1 MSTHQHDRSNQHQSN
16 QHSQNEANKT
26 APSAADQDRS
36 HGSHTGRANQSGK
49 GAEKP
54 QNDMSAQKSSGAP
67 RANIVIISR
76 ARTSPASR
84 QAAMPLARLG
94 TTSAPRAALASSKN
108 VDYPRGHQA
117 PRGPR
122 ENVRT
127 SPYPG

>member
-67 RANIVIISR
+67 
-76 ARTSPASR
+76 
-84 QAAMPLARLG
+84 
-94 TTSAPRAALASSKN
+94 SSKN